1 MTAHE
6 RTGWRDKNLSGR
18 HRDWGVNC
26 PMSDLDFIG
35 TEYDNREPVA
45 LIDYKQRRNPYEPLP
60 HTMRLL
66 KDDSNLWV
74 LGRLGA
80 LAQIP
85 SFVVFY
91 GGQFAWFQVQ
101 GLNRIGV
108 SKTPEVQP
116 MSEKDYV
123 RFLYELRGRKLPEEI
138 EEHLVDETVAYIQEH
153 YNEET
158 SMFDDWP
165 KGGRGA

>member
-6 RTGWRDKNLSGR
+6 RTGWRDKDLSGR
-18 HRDWGVNC
+18 HRDWGHDC

-45 LIDYKQRRNPYEPLP
+45 LIDYKLRQNPYEPLP
-60 HTMRLL
+60 RTVRLL

-91 GGQFAWFQVQ
+91 GRQFAWFQVQ
-101 GLNRIGV
+101 GLNKIGV
-108 SKTPEVQP
+108 NKTPEAQP

-138 EEHLVDETVAYIQEH
+138 EGNLVDETVAYIQEH

-158 SMFDDWP
+158 SVFDDWP
-165 KGGRGA
+165 KV